1 MIHLI
6 YLRTRIM
13 LHKDEMNSFKRNG
26 AVLIK
31 GKFSKEWADK
41 LRKGIDEDISNPSPR
56 LVRHTKNENAPG
68 YFEDFWT

>member
-1 MIHLI
+1 
-6 YLRTRIM
+6 M
-13 LHKDEMNSFKRNG
+13 LHKDEMNSFKCNG

-31 GKFSKEWADK
+31 GKFSKEWTDK